1 MLKKCYEENKIWTEV
16 NTGFIWD
23 WVAKENINKEIAVE
37 QTEKALGLINEKNAI
52 RARAQAFQAEE
63 QV

>member
-1 MLKKCYEENKIWTEV
+1 MIWTEV